1 MEQTHKAALLAK
13 LTEFD
18 TPTICN
24 AIEVAQ
30 GRRGFD
36 GFTKRTMHWT
46 DSTSKRIV
54 GYARTAKIASAAPSE
69 EDPAMVRERRRGYFR
84 HMAAGPRPGIC
95 VIEDV
100 DGGDAR
106 GAWWGEV
113 HSYVHRD
120 VCGLAGAVTNGLMRD
135 LGDLAPGFPVLAGGI
150 GPSHGFV
157 HVRDFGGTVDV
168 FGATVRDGDLI
179 HADCHGMVVIPDDV
193 LAALPDAISVLMRS
207 EAIVLNPIK
216 NGPVDIDQFE
226 ELWAQFEAA
235 RT

>member
-1 MEQTHKAALLAK
+1 MNDTHKARLLAQ
-13 LTEFD
+13 LTDYD

-30 GRRGFD
+30 GKRGFD

-46 DSTSKRIV
+46 DNHATRLV
-54 GYARTAKIASAAPSE
+54 GYARTAKITSAAPST
-69 EDPAMVRERRRGYFR
+69 EDPDVVRQRRRDYFR
-84 HMAAGPRPGIC
+84 HMANGPRPGIC
-95 VIEDV
+95 VIEDI
-100 DGGDAR
+100 DGDNAR

-120 VCGLAGAVTNGLMRD
+120 VCGLTGAVTNGLMRD

-157 HVRDFGGTVDV
+157 HVREFGTEVNV
-168 FGATVRDGDLI
+168 HGAIVRDGDII
-179 HADCHGMVVIPDDV
+179 HSDCHGMVVIPDDV
-193 LAALPDAISVLMRS
+193 LAALPHAISVLMSS
-207 EAIVLNPIK
+207 EAIVLDPLK
-216 NGPVDIDQFE
+216 NGPIDIDQFE
-226 ELWAQFEAA
+226 DLWAQFEAA

>member
-1 MEQTHKAALLAK
+1 MDQANKAALLAK
-13 LTEFD
+13 LAEFD

-30 GRRGFD
+30 GQRGFD
-36 GFTKRTMHWT
+36 GFTKRTMHWPGSMAT
-46 DSTSKRIV
+46 RLV
-54 GYARTAKIASAAPSE
+54 GYARTAKIASAAPPT
-69 EDPAMVRERRRGYFR
+69 DDTAVVRERRRDYFR
-84 HMAAGPRPGIC
+84 HMAAGPRPGVC
-95 VIEDV
+95 VIEDM
-100 DGGDAR
+100 DGDDAR

-120 VCGLAGAVTNGLMRD
+120 VCGLAGAVTNGLVRD

-157 HVRDFGGTVDV
+157 HVREFGGTVDV

-179 HADCHGMVVIPDDV
+179 HADCHGMVVIPENV

-216 NGPVDIDQFE
+216 NGPVGIDDFE
-226 ELWAQFEAA
+226 KLWAQFEAA